1 MTNTEVL
8 LKLEQER
15 LEKFRQDV
23 QLYSF
28 LKIQQP
34 SLRLRTARVLHS
46 LALRLYPEVET
57 QQAIHR
63 Y

>member
-8 LKLEQER
+8 LKLEQQR
-15 LEKFRQDV
+15 LEKIRQDIH
-23 QLYSF
+23 LHSF
-28 LKIQQP
+28 LKTQRP

-46 LALRLYPEVET
+46 LALRLYPEVEA
-57 QQAIHR
+57 QQAAHR